1 MPLPV
6 PNWTPNTVDKCSKIH
21 MDFSLTAL
29 PVPTASQGSEL
40 HFPELLPALPNHP
53 LHLQKENFSRKS
65 RCVQNYSTEMDVSYP
80 WKIRQHHSLPYY
92 SLSASG
98 IPTQSLNTNPLLSHS
113 GLFLWFLPLCAHGFK
128 TYLCLFFSK
137 RLWITVIFFACPFFF
152 LAALQDVQLSL
163 LWHSLWT

>member
-6 PNWTPNTVDKCSKIH
+6 PNWTPNTGDKCSKIH
-21 MDFSLTAL
+21 MDFSLTTL

-65 RCVQNYSTEMDVSYP
+65 RCVQNYSMEMDVSYP

-92 SLSASG
+92 SLSACG

-137 RLWITVIFFACPFFF
+137 RLWITVIFFACPFFSGSPSRCP
-152 LAALQDVQLSL
+152 A
-163 LWHSLWT
+163 